1 MHHNSRITC
10 RICMKLMQDI
20 FNDTLL
26 SYIYLWWID
35 YVILIIYLGSLNY
48 EIYQNSLK
56 IEVFFDD
63 VISGQDDVTAVQ
75 FSTED
80 EISGWS
86 FGKKKFWLDWTNQL
100 LAEFINR
107 HPTFQISTSEKTYI
121 LRENSPTK
129 PRFPLSR

>member
-1 MHHNSRITC
+1 
-10 RICMKLMQDI
+10 MKLMQDI
-20 FNDTLL
+20 FNDTLS

-75 FSTED
+75 FSMED
-80 EISGWS
+80 QISGWS
-86 FGKKKFWLDWTNQL
+86 FGKKIFGWIGSTSCL
-100 LAEFINR
+100 LNLLIDTLLFKLQPLKK
-107 HPTFQISTSEKTYI
+107 PTF
-121 LRENSPTK
+121 
-129 PRFPLSR
+129 